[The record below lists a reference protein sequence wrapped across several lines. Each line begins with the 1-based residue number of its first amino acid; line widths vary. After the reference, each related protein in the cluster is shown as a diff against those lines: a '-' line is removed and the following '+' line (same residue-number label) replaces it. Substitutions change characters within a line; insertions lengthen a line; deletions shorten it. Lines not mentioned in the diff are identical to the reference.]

1 MIVQFGGMSTTW
13 MWVSITGWLVRRSA
27 PLCFSQSWRSVRAI
41 NHPGNPSYGGYVD
54 QWFRTWVFQS
64 TPTENRLMDL
74 PLWKSHSNHMEISSY
89 GDLIYIYIHDVCIYI
104 YVMYIM
110 GIHWIYVLGPCST
123 FEYVVSIHFR
133 SLKWARFYQP
143 LKIGWFPSRCPIQ
156 GRLVDSF
163 PYYYS
168 YNNPQEGP
176 RYHWERRLL
185 PLRPGMSQAIAD
197 QRQREQVHRG
207 QSLRTWGN
215 PNFHGLVMWFFMA
228 FHGKSGGKSPTNGDF
243 MAENPSWNGDLMGL
257 MNRSLWIG
265 GLKTT
270 CHHRKRLK
278 SMDVHPPKNARANG
292 IDP

>member
-89 GDLIYIYIHDVCIYI
+89 GDLIYIYTWCMYIYI

-156 GRLVDSF
+156 GRLVDIF
-163 PYYYS
+163 PTIIVIIIPKKAPGTTGNVGS
-168 YNNPQEGP
+168 CPFDLEWARP
-176 RYHWERRLL
+176 LL
-185 PLRPGMSQAIAD
+185 ISA
-197 QRQREQVHRG
+197 RESKSTVARACVHEVTPIFTG
-207 QSLRTWGN
+207 WSCDFSW
-215 PNFHGLVMWFFMA
+215 HFM
-228 FHGKSGGKSPTNGDF
+228 GKV
-243 MAENPSWNGDLMGL
+243 AENHQQMGISW
-257 MNRSLWIG
+257 
-265 GLKTT
+265 LKT
-270 CHHRKRLK
+270 HHE
-278 SMDVHPPKNARANG
+278 MG
-292 IDP
+292 IWWDWWTGVCG